1 MKNYN
6 KTYNYH
12 ISCTGME
19 TMYTNRQCLK
29 NEWKKILLRF
39 NGIVFN
45 QKYMKNNIKDSDIRY
60 ILVEDVEYPKVLD
73 NLQNDLPFLP
83 ERMKIKKFYKLLC
96 NLYNKDNYVAHKRIL
111 KQALNHGLIP
121 KKVHRVIKSNQ
132 KGWQKPCIDMNT
144 KLRTDAK
151 K

>member
-19 TMYTNRQCLK
+19 TMYANRQYLK

-45 QKYMKNNIKDSDIRY
+45 EKYMKNNIKDSDIRY

-73 NLQNDLPFLP
+73 NLQ
-83 ERMKIKKFYKLLC
+83 
-96 NLYNKDNYVAHKRIL
+96 
-111 KQALNHGLIP
+111 AL
-121 KKVHRVIKSNQ
+121 
-132 KGWQKPCIDMNT
+132 
-144 KLRTDAK
+144 
-151 K
+151 